1 MKTFIYKLI
10 IIINLILLYCTNA
23 NANKCMPNPQ
33 NGKTGY
39 LPPANII
46 IQADNSIPVNT
57 VLASY
62 NVHIYPIGYPT
73 FLAGSVCNILIEYMY
88 LNGWK
93 VNSNKVAQTNVP
105 GIGIKIYGLRKE
117 NTMALPH
124 VSTTPGIFKF
134 SATTLFPNEIVWY
147 VDIIKTGSINS
158 GALAAGPLAR
168 MQNRDPH
175 KRETYVITSLYIPSN
190 FKITNVSCSI
200 KNNKSTYDIHLGDWY
215 DTQFNNIGDTSTSA
229 DIPITLT
236 CAAGTNIKTTVTSS
250 AGYVDIN
257 TGKLALSGTDTATGV
272 AIQLLDKNNAP
283 IKLNT
288 KNSLQNNIPSGDY
301 MFNWKARY
309 IKTADKITPGSA
321 NATATV
327 NIRYE

>member
-1 MKTFIYKLI
+1 MINFIF
-10 IIINLILLYCTNA
+10 LYCTSA
-23 NANKCMPNPQ
+23 NADECKPNPQ

-39 LPPANII
+39 LPAANII
-46 IQADNSIPVNT
+46 IQADNSIPINT

-62 NVHIYPIGYPT
+62 NVHIYPVGYSL
-73 FLAGSVCNILIEYMY
+73 FLAGSVCNTLAEYMY

-93 VNSNKVAQTNVP
+93 VNSNKVAQTNIP
-105 GIGIKIYGLRKE
+105 GIGIKVYLYGKTNSNAIPL
-117 NTMALPH
+117 AG
-124 VSTTPGIFKF
+124 TTPRIYKHTVN
-134 SATTLFPNEIVWY
+134 SSHPYATVWY
-147 VDIIKTGSINS
+147 VEIIKTGSINS
-158 GALAAGPLAR
+158 GVLSAGPLAR
-168 MQNRDPH
+168 MQTRDPY
-175 KRETYVITSLYIPSN
+175 KRETYVWTNLYIPSN

-200 KNNKSTYDIHLGDWY
+200 KNNKSTHDIHLGDWY

-321 NATATV
+321 NASATV